1 MSGCGSAESHF
12 KVRPAVLYPYFVA
25 MLSACGNG
33 PRLPLLFPPN
43 PELKTQKYS
52 CACYGVVPRRPA
64 AWNLTPYPS
73 AAAFP
78 CSISDC
84 LASSG
89 RSGQTAIASRSSH
102 HELRANASLFASP
115 SYKSAVSPAFLALV
129 RVVEQL
135 MWKDIETNS
144 GLTREQITD
153 LAEQYRAAHNAVI
166 GWCMG
171 ITHHLHGTNNVQMIA
186 NLALLRG
193 MVGRRHAGVMPIR
206 GHSNV

>member
-25 MLSACGNG
+25 VLWACGNG

-43 PELKTQKYS
+43 PDLKTQKKF
-52 CACYGVVPRRPA
+52 CACYGAVPRPPA

-89 RSGQTAIASRSSH
+89 RSGQTAIASRNSH
-102 HELRANASLFASP
+102 HELRENASLFTSP

-129 RVVEQL
+129 RVEDQL
-135 MWKDIETNS
+135 RINSLVQLS
-144 GLTREQITD
+144 GLR
-153 LAEQYRAAHNAVI
+153 RGAV
-166 GWCMG
+166 
-171 ITHHLHGTNNVQMIA
+171 GT
-186 NLALLRG
+186 G
-193 MVGRRHAGVMPIR
+193 
-206 GHSNV
+206 